1 MTESPAT
8 KKTGRPR
15 SEESRAAILETTW
28 DLLQTNCVKHLS
40 IEAIAREAGVGKTTI
55 YRWWPT
61 KTAVVM
67 DALIEKLLPETAFP
81 EVNSV
86 TEAITLQMQ
95 SLVAAFSGIY
105 GRIVGQ
111 IIAEGQ
117 ACSDT
122 LASYRERFLYP
133 RREAAKE
140 LILKG
145 IALGEFDPDL
155 DPELALDILYGPV
168 YFRLLVGHL
177 PLNAAFA
184 EQLPQQVLKALRAN
198 PLVGAHPVQ
207 D

>member
-1 MTESPAT
+1 
-8 KKTGRPR
+8 
-15 SEESRAAILETTW
+15 
-28 DLLQTNCVKHLS
+28 LS

-67 DALIEKLLPETAFP
+67 DALVEKLLPETAFP
-81 EVNSV
+81 EAKSV

-95 SLVAAFSGIY
+95 SLVAPFSGIY

-133 RREAAKE
+133 RREAAKG

-145 IALGEFDPDL
+145 IALGEFDSDL

-177 PLNAAFA
+177 PLDTAFA
-184 EQLPQQVLKALRAN
+184 EKLPQQVLTALRAD
-198 PLVGAHPVQ
+198 PPAGTHPVQ
-207 D
+207 E